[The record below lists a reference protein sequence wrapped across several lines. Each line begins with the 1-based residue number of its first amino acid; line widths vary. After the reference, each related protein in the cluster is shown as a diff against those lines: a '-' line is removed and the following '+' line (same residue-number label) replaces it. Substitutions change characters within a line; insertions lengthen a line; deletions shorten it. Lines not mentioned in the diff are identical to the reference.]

1 MISAQ
6 GDGSQSQAGPQPP
19 RGLPTGLPDE
29 RPAEASGQRAVS
41 WSQGRAGTEGN
52 RQHLCPYSR
61 ACVHPKA
68 EFALLEKGNAGPS
81 RGGGRCP
88 LALGASARPPEV
100 RRGEAAQVILD
111 TKVPQTE
118 PHTTCWAWG
127 GSAQVGSRLQLQG
140 PPFPSS
146 SGHGG

>member
-61 ACVHPKA
+61 ACAVLKLNSLRWRRVTRGLTVEGAGARWPW
-68 EFALLEKGNAGPS
+68 ALLHD
-81 RGGGRCP
+81 
-88 LALGASARPPEV
+88 PPKYGEV
-100 RRGEAAQVILD
+100 RRH
-111 TKVPQTE
+111 K
-118 PHTTCWAWG
+118 
-127 GSAQVGSRLQLQG
+127 
-140 PPFPSS
+140 
-146 SGHGG
+146 